1 MVLNCFYYI
10 YVKGDPS
17 LAGRFD
23 INNEASVDVF
33 IVPIIVTICLLGAY
47 YVQYAISISM
57 GCVRMCD
64 KEIPRARKIGFLMG
78 FVVQVFFIMC
88 ALFGVFECVVMGSLV
103 GWIDCR
109 PRCRDVDPIKFLGDA
124 IFHANKLEYLE
135 SLASCF
141 ESSDGANGGCGVF
154 LSVGCGL

>member
-78 FVVQVFFIMC
+78 FVVQIFFIMC
-88 ALFGVFECVVMGSLV
+88 ALFGVFNRHYSNGGIQLFAYTVCNLYIYLLV
-103 GWIDCR
+103 ILNW
-109 PRCRDVDPIKFLGDA
+109 PIKVF
-124 IFHANKLEYLE
+124 FRE
-135 SLASCF
+135 F
-141 ESSDGANGGCGVF
+141 EIKEDNEEA
-154 LSVGCGL
+154 L